1 MQLLKDLQPM
11 FTDTQ
16 YNITK
21 QVQKKLEFLWR
32 VDGYIRDAERV
43 GDRDAAE
50 VFRQIKSDEQK
61 HAQMLKELVMRF
73 RITA

>member
-1 MQLLKDLQPM
+1 MLKGLEPI

-21 QVQKKLEFLWR
+21 QVQKKLEFLWH
-32 VDGYIRDAERV
+32 VDGYISDAERD

-73 RITA
+73 RITM

>member
-1 MQLLKDLQPM
+1 MQVLKDLQPI

-32 VDGYIRDAERV
+32 VDGYIGDAERD

-50 VFRQIKSDEQK
+50 VFRKIKSDEQK

>member
-1 MQLLKDLQPM
+1 MQVQKSVQPI

-32 VDGYIRDAERV
+32 VDGYIRDAERN

-50 VFRQIKSDEQK
+50 VFRQIKSDDERQTK
-61 HAQMLKELVMRF
+61 MLKELVMRF
-73 RITA
+73 GIRV